1 MIAFI
6 PSRPAL
12 PSPRHM
18 GAPIR
23 SDPPHTVT
31 VRPGDTLWTLAGA
44 QLGSAA
50 TDWEIAR
57 EWPRWHAHN
66 LRHIGPEPGNLRPG
80 TVLRVPP
87 PENTAADR
95 THDHI
100 PHRGPGD
107 TDDHH
112 RLA

>member
-1 MIAFI
+1 
-6 PSRPAL
+6 
-12 PSPRHM
+12 M
-18 GAPIR
+18 GAPTR
-23 SDPPHTVT
+23 SGPTHTVT
-31 VRPGDTLWTLAGA
+31 VRPGDTLWTLVGD

-66 LRHIGPEPGNLRPG
+66 FQRIGPEPGSLRPG
-80 TVLRVPP
+80 TVLRIPP
-87 PENTAADR
+87 PESAKADSV
-95 THDHI
+95 HHHI
-100 PHRGPGD
+100 HPQGSGD